1 MSKLYVAKDGREY
14 YTGETYIVQ
23 DEIYPVTTSD
33 ITLAKKYK
41 SKKRLQFIIDNLK
54 IPSILR
60 DWKVY
65 EVEE

>member
-1 MSKLYVAKDGREY
+1 MINILGYVNVAVG
-14 YTGETYIVQ
+14 TANLVFG
-23 DEIYPVTTSD
+23 VTTSD

-41 SKKRLQFIIDNLK
+41 SKKRLQFIIDNIR